1 MCSNL
6 LFQLDFYSGLA
17 LKQVYI
23 VKTLCTIP
31 PMLRAWDLD
40 LGDNNWTKD
49 KTNDRTDE
57 EVNRL

>member
-40 LGDNNWTKD
+40 LGDNN
-49 KTNDRTDE
+49 
-57 EVNRL
+57 